1 VTESYMDKVAFTRAC
16 LSYVRVILVIML
28 VPLVE
33 LLYQTAM
40 GWIPALEYMLLG
52 TRGLLWPHPV
62 TLGNK

>member
-33 LLYQTAM
+33 LLYQTTM
-40 GWIPALEYMLLG
+40 G
-52 TRGLLWPHPV
+52 
-62 TLGNK
+62 